1 MARRTQY
8 RDDMCYR
15 MYVTDGMMSIGN
27 LNMRWV
33 DMIAKKPKEKRSADE
48 IKNNLK
54 AKIRR
59 MSHGSV

>member
-1 MARRTQY
+1 
-8 RDDMCYR
+8 MCYR

-48 IKNNLK
+48 IKSNLK